1 MRGLRRQGDLF
12 IFLHSIEIGVLR
24 YSRSVLAGEPLDGAD
39 DEALQGPMFLPRIT
53 EMDGRGGIV
62 VEVAGGV
69 ESFKHQ
75 IICVLLRCLRGAKY
89 L

>member
-1 MRGLRRQGDLF
+1 M
-12 IFLHSIEIGVLR
+12 
-24 YSRSVLAGEPLDGAD
+24 LAGEPLDGAD

-89 L
+89 LWQGDEGGLRPITLCVIYIHDPKLCGA